1 MHPSV
6 GQVSICGQS
15 AQVSSP
21 FSRMQLC
28 TGQSL
33 SQKGVLA
40 PSIRQPVQLIISGVI
55 VTPLSFVHSAA
66 VFSRRVL
73 SFVIVAILAS
83 QVSQSSPQQPISV
96 FVFFILYPSII
107 SSKTTNAVQTD
118 PPVCTA
124 SKRLAF

>member
-40 PSIRQPVQLIISGVI
+40 PSMRQPVQLIISGVI

-66 VFSRRVL
+66 VFSRRAL

-83 QVSQSSPQQPISV
+83 QVSQSNPQQPISW
-96 FVFFILYPSII
+96 FVFFIVTSII